1 MIECV
6 EWGGCGIFVWSVY
19 GLSLLTF
26 IMVGGWPIV
35 NLWKTKNQIYKQL
48 HNESMQKNQSID

>member
-19 GLSLLTF
+19 GLSILTF
-26 IMVGGWPIV
+26 VVVGSWPIV
-35 NLWKTKNQIYKQL
+35 DLMKTKTQISKQL
-48 HNESMQKNQSID
+48 CLDSMDTCESSE

>member
-26 IMVGGWPIV
+26 VVVGSWPIFDLV
-35 NLWKTKNQIYKQL
+35 RTRKQIGQQL
-48 HNESMQKNQSID
+48 FLDSLDERRSSE

>member
-19 GLSLLTF
+19 VLSLITF
-26 IMVGGWPIV
+26 IMVGGWQIF
-35 NLWKTKNQIYKQL
+35 NLWKTKNQIDKQL
-48 HNESMQKNQSID
+48 HNESIRKNQSSD

>member
-26 IMVGGWPIV
+26 IVVGGWPIIH
-35 NLWKTKNQIYKQL
+35 LFRTKNQIYKQL
-48 HNESMQKNQSID
+48 HNESMQKNQSSD

>member
-19 GLSLLTF
+19 GLSLITF
-26 IMVGGWPIV
+26 IMVGGWPIF
-35 NLWKTKNQIYKQL
+35 NLWQRKNQIDKQL
-48 HNESMQKNQSID
+48 HNESIRKN